1 MATGNRE
8 YTRRFKQA
16 KRALATPEAE
26 MRAAGFYNDHGKI
39 RTAEG
44 VHCATVIAENAEE
57 EELFGTG
64 LAACINDH
72 PALLAERDALREE
85 VTGLRGD
92 LWKAARAL
100 NRLAYALESTN
111 ASRAREALVASDIA
125 AARLAATKK
134 VLS

>member
-1 MATGNRE
+1 MTAPN
-8 YTRRFKQA
+8 TR
-16 KRALATPEAE
+16 
-26 MRAAGFYNDHGKI
+26 
-39 RTAEG
+39 
-44 VHCATVIAENAEE
+44 
-57 EELFGTG
+57 G
-64 LAACINDH
+64 LGHEDAY
-72 PALLAERDALREE
+72 LVTLEAERDALREE